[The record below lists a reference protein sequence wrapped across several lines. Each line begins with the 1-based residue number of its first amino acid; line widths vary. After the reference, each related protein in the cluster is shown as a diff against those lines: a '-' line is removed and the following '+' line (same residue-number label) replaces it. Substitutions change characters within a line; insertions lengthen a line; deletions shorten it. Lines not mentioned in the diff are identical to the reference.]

1 MQLTKVESERVLGV
15 YIHSHLIWN
24 EHIDTLRRKL
34 LQGIAILA
42 RAWKYIST
50 KYQLLLYNASIKPL
64 FTYCWTV
71 WSNCSQTNLDELF
84 KLQKCCAQ
92 FILDSPRD
100 ARSYD
105 NFKKLKWLPVD
116 QLFKLNKFH
125 LLKKVIYGKA
135 PKYLIATLDSSLN
148 ASTLHYTAY
157 PNAELKHKENILL
170 FYYYRTKCS

>member
-1 MQLTKVESERVLGV
+1 MHFTKVESERVLGV
-15 YIHSHLIWN
+15 YIDSHLIWN
-24 EHIDTLRRKL
+24 EHIDTLRQKL

-71 WSNCSQTNLDELF
+71 WSNCSQTKLDELF
-84 KLQKCCAQ
+84 KLKKCCAQ

-116 QLFKLNKFH
+116 QLFKLNKFR

-135 PKYLIATLDSSLN
+135 PKYSIATLDSSLN